1 MKREKLEQDRSE
13 RHERAAKD
21 GGADFQ
27 NVQLKQHSQKN
38 AEKLHAA
45 LLNLKAQQSTNQ
57 ASSAATDFIQSMIT
71 QSKKG
76 TVRFGSPGAN
86 SKSPSESRDQ
96 SPSIKKMNFLKEMKR
111 HGIMKALNDINKF
124 NEFFETSPTR
134 KEESI
139 DASETLKSDL
149 SVRHDTKKETLIDSK
164 QVEESELSFVF
175 PFQRRARS
183 LSPSK
188 PSLINSIGNTSINQG

>member
-124 NEFFETSPTR
+124 NEFFENSPTR

-164 QVEESELSFVF
+164 
-175 PFQRRARS
+175 
-183 LSPSK
+183 
-188 PSLINSIGNTSINQG
+188 

>member
-124 NEFFETSPTR
+124 NEFFENSPTR

-139 DASETLKSDL
+139 DTSETLKSDL

-164 QVEESELSFVF
+164 
-175 PFQRRARS
+175 
-183 LSPSK
+183 
-188 PSLINSIGNTSINQG
+188 